1 VRARARTSHGLAA
14 ALLLGCVIPGHGAE
28 ITKRVGRLTI
38 RVDADRAVPG
48 GFFVVVFESRGRLG
62 RLTAIFEG
70 RRAAS
75 FESPEGLRALVPIP
89 LTTPPGE
96 WTLGV
101 ELAARRGMQHLKLH
115 VPVAPRDYPERL
127 QSVPESL
134 QMAARAPAAGA
145 DGRRL
150 MLLVRTE
157 SPAAAWTGGF
167 VPPVPTPPTPGRFGV
182 YERRSPDLPL
192 ERLKDGAWGE
202 RQRSLEYAV
211 PRDTPVVAPAGGVVV
226 FAGELALTGRTVVVD
241 HGQGLVSAL
250 QHLDRVDVSEGESLT
265 RGREIGRS
273 GLSSDGASLLAWSV
287 HLHGIA
293 VDPRLVLARFR
304 GSPYDA
310 RPADRQGG
318 AEAR

>member
-1 VRARARTSHGLAA
+1 VRARSRQVRGLAA
-14 ALLLGCVIPGHGAE
+14 VLLAGWVFPVHAAE
-28 ITKRVGRLTI
+28 VTRRVGRLAI
-38 RVDADRAVPG
+38 RVDTGRAVPG
-48 GFFVVVFESRGRLG
+48 GFFVVVFESSRPLG

-75 FESPEGLRALVPIP
+75 FDSSEGLRALVPIP

-101 ELAARRGMQHLKLH
+101 ELAARCGIQHMKLE
-115 VPVAPRDYPERL
+115 VPVAPRAYTERS
-127 QSVPESL
+127 QSVPEPL
-134 QMAARAPAAGA
+134 QLIARASDAGA

-167 VPPVPTPPTPGRFGV
+167 TPPVPTPPTPDSFGAH
-182 YERRSPDLPL
+182 ERRIPDLPL

-211 PRDTPVVAPAGGVVV
+211 RRDAPVNAPAGGAVV
-226 FAGELALTGRTVVVD
+226 FAGKLALTGKTVVVD

-250 QHLDRVDVSEGESLT
+250 QYLDRIDVSEGESLA

-273 GLSSDGASLLAWSV
+273 GLSPDGSSLLAWSV

-293 VDPRLVLARFR
+293 VDPRLVLERLR
-304 GSPYDA
+304 
-310 RPADRQGG
+310 
-318 AEAR
+318 

>member
-1 VRARARTSHGLAA
+1 MARLRPTRVVVA
-14 ALLLGCVIPGHGAE
+14 ALLLGGVLPVDGAE
-28 ITKRVGRLTI
+28 VTKQVGRLAI
-38 RVDADRAVPG
+38 RVDTDRAVPG
-48 GFFVVVFESRGRLG
+48 GFFVVVFESSRRLG

-75 FESPEGLRALVPIP
+75 FESAEGVRALVPIP

-101 ELAARRGMQHLKLH
+101 ELAARQGMQHMKLD
-115 VPVAPRDYPERL
+115 VPVAPREYPERL

-134 QMAARAPAAGA
+134 QLAARAPGAGA

-157 SPAAAWTGGF
+157 SPGSAWTGGF
-167 VPPVPTPPTPGRFGV
+167 VPPVPTPPSPDSFGAH
-182 YERRSPDLPL
+182 ERRSPDLPL

-202 RQRSLEYAV
+202 RQRSLEYVV
-211 PRDTPVVAPAGGVVV
+211 PRDTPVIAPAGGVIV

-250 QHLDRVDVSEGESLT
+250 QHLDRVDVSEGEVLT

-273 GLSSDGASLLAWSV
+273 GLSPDGSPLLAWSV

-293 VDPRLVLARFR
+293 VDPHSILARFP
-304 GSPYDA
+304 GSPSGT
-310 RPADRQGG
+310 PTS
-318 AEAR
+318 